1 MHVVL
6 LGGSPAAR
14 SRTELLL
21 DYVAQRL
28 VAQQVEV
35 SLLRVRDFPAEDLL
49 HARFD
54 SPAVQQLQATVARA
68 DGLVVG
74 TPVYKAS
81 LTGALKVLLDLL
93 PERALAHKVV
103 LPLASGGSPA
113 HLLAVDYALKPVL
126 AALKAQEPNH
136 DTRPEFKAP
145 VITWTPV
152 ISPSSMIFYSGEL
165 FPEWKGNAFIGG
177 LSSQAL
183 VRVAFEGDRAW
194 EAERFAMGS
203 RIREVEQGPDGA
215 LWLLE
220 DGKGGRLLKLTP
232 PQ

>member
-54 SPAVQQLQATVARA
+54 SPAGQQLQATVARA

-126 AALKAQEPNH
+126 AALKAQEMLPGVFAV
-136 DTRPEFKAP
+136 DQQIRYP
-145 VITWTPV
+145 
-152 ISPSSMIFYSGEL
+152 
-165 FPEWKGNAFIGG
+165 
-177 LSSQAL
+177 
-183 VRVAFEGDRAW
+183 EGDSPAQLDAELRERLD
-194 EAERFAMGS
+194 EA
-203 RIREVEQGPDGA
+203 VEQLLAA
-215 LWLLE
+215 LARRPAPIDPNLLNE
-220 DGKGGRLLKLTP
+220 RLVNARWSI
-232 PQ
+232 

>member
-6 LGGSPAAR
+6 LSGSPAAR
-14 SRTELLL
+14 SRTEVLL
-21 DYVAQRL
+21 DHVRQRL
-28 VAQQVEV
+28 EAQQVEV

-54 SPAVQQLQATVARA
+54 SPAVQQLQAVVASA

-81 LTGALKVLLDLL
+81 FTGALKVLLDLL

-126 AALKAQEPNH
+126 AALKAQE
-136 DTRPEFKAP
+136 
-145 VITWTPV
+145 
-152 ISPSSMIFYSGEL
+152 MLSGV
-165 FPEWKGNAFIGG
+165 FAVDKQIAYP
-177 LSSQAL
+177 
-183 VRVAFEGDRAW
+183 EGDRPAQIDDELHERLD
-194 EAERFAMGS
+194 EAL
-203 RIREVEQGPDGA
+203 EQLGA
-215 LWLLE
+215 ALARRPQPIDPNVLN
-220 DGKGGRLLKLTP
+220 DRLVNARWSI
-232 PQ
+232 